1 MAEMSVNYY
10 YDKDEDTR
18 KKIDE
23 LLHQNALIQCDLGL
37 ESTPEEKKSAHDT
50 GHCLCRIAK
59 WMVLAM
65 QIRDLDSKFYA
76 ERIQA
81 QHQ

>member
-1 MAEMSVNYY
+1 MSVNYY
-10 YDKDEDTR
+10 YEQDEDTR

-23 LLHQNALIQCDLGL
+23 LLHQNALIQCDLGMD
-37 ESTPEEKKSAHDT
+37 STPEEKKSAHD
-50 GHCLCRIAK
+50 K

>member
-1 MAEMSVNYY
+1 MAKMSIKYY
-10 YDKDEDTR
+10 YEQDEDTR

-23 LLHQNALIQCDLGL
+23 LLHQNAILQSNLGMD
-37 ESTPEEKKSAHDT
+37 STEEEKKAAHD
-50 GHCLCRIAK
+50 K
-59 WMVLAM
+59 WMVLAV

>member
-1 MAEMSVNYY
+1 MSVNYY

-37 ESTPEEKKSAHDT
+37 ESTPEEKKSAHD
-50 GHCLCRIAK
+50 K

>member
-1 MAEMSVNYY
+1 MSVNYY

-37 ESTPEEKKSAHDT
+37 ESTPEEKKSAHD
-50 GHCLCRIAK
+50 K

-65 QIRDLDSKFYA
+65 QIRDLDSKFYT

>member
-23 LLHQNALIQCDLGL
+23 LLRRFVTWTANSIMNA
-37 ESTPEEKKSAHDT
+37 
-50 GHCLCRIAK
+50 
-59 WMVLAM
+59 
-65 QIRDLDSKFYA
+65 
-76 ERIQA
+76 
-81 QHQ
+81 

>member
-1 MAEMSVNYY
+1 MAKMSVNYY
-10 YDKDEDTR
+10 YEQDEDTR

-23 LLHQNALIQCDLGL
+23 LLHQNALIQCNLGMD
-37 ESTPEEKKSAHDT
+37 STPEEKKAAHD
-50 GHCLCRIAK
+50 K

>member
-1 MAEMSVNYY
+1 MSVDYY
-10 YDKDEDTR
+10 YDQDAETR
-18 KKIDE
+18 KQIDD
-23 LLHQNALIQCDLGL
+23 LLHQNAVIQSNLGI
-37 ESTPEEKKSAHDT
+37 ESTPEEKQDAHD
-50 GHCLCRIAK
+50 K

>member
-1 MAEMSVNYY
+1 MSVNYY
-10 YDKDEDTR
+10 YDQDEGTR

-37 ESTPEEKKSAHDT
+37 ESTPEEKKSAHD
-50 GHCLCRIAK
+50 K

>member
-37 ESTPEEKKSAHDT
+37 ESTPEEKKSAHD
-50 GHCLCRIAK
+50 K